1 MSTIN
6 PYSQGWQS
14 SGSAPS
20 TYGAVPFSSPNA
32 LPTFLS
38 FKFTSFNP
46 TVLNC
51 NIIGPKSRPYF
62 RILTDAPMPGVTL
75 VQNQNGQNIAL
86 IQWHRHPEVEI
97 RNILERQR
105 TSEMLGLTPDR
116 ASRMMTVNGMT
127 LIFMPRDNYIWI
139 YSNASQPEL
148 LGRISR
154 AQNAVNLELTGE
166 AIHLGLL
173 EPAVVASFLLQ
184 CGRNID

>member
-14 SGSAPS
+14 SGSALS

-46 TVLNC
+46 T
-51 NIIGPKSRPYF
+51 
-62 RILTDAPMPGVTL
+62 
-75 VQNQNGQNIAL
+75 NIAL
-86 IQWHRHPEVEI
+86 IQRHRHPEVEI

-105 TSEMLGLTPDR
+105 TSEMLGLDSRQSVSNDDR
-116 ASRMMTVNGMT
+116 ERNDV
-127 LIFMPRDNYIWI
+127 IFMPRDNFIWI

>member
-14 SGSAPS
+14 SGSALS

-46 TVLNC
+46 T
-51 NIIGPKSRPYF
+51 
-62 RILTDAPMPGVTL
+62 
-75 VQNQNGQNIAL
+75 NIAL
-86 IQWHRHPEVEI
+86 IQRHRHPEVEI